1 MIGEM
6 MLAGRTLKQKERKV
20 GAPSGPWCCSWH
32 SIPKS
37 VLLLLILLKKKG
49 HDGKHDC
56 RTWMSVRQAA
66 AVRTSANVH
75 ECKQRLQNKITG

>member
-37 VLLLLILLKKKG
+37 VLLLLLLFKKKDMMGSMTVG
-49 HDGKHDC
+49 HGCLSD
-56 RTWMSVRQAA
+56 
-66 AVRTSANVH
+66 
-75 ECKQRLQNKITG
+75 RLLR